1 MFKIK
6 VTEKSGISIEY
17 QSETEINPSKM
28 GHGLPERW
36 ILASEPHDEADV
48 IERESRELQPA
59 IEAVLELVEP
69 AAEAKEAVYK
79 EMSPAV
85 PAVTEDWVLLRAE
98 YTIEIEDI
106 GAQLE
111 QERINREALEYLAS
125 TDWLIIREL
134 DAGIPCPADV
144 KQARA
149 EARSR
154 IVR

>member
-1 MFKIK
+1 MKRVIIRNLDGVQTHGAEMYDPQPWIDDCVANDYWGK
-6 VTEKSGISIEY
+6 GERLEIGEDGEPTGIIF
-17 QSETEINPSKM
+17 P
-28 GHGLPERW
+28 
-36 ILASEPHDEADV
+36 
-48 IERESRELQPA
+48 
-59 IEAVLELVEP
+59 
-69 AAEAKEAVYK
+69 
-79 EMSPAV
+79 
-85 PAVTEDWVLLRAE
+85 AE
-98 YTIEIEDI
+98 YTIEIQDI
-106 GAQLE
+106 AAEVE

>member
-1 MFKIK
+1 MKRVIIRNLDG
-6 VTEKSGISIEY
+6 VQTHGAEMLDPQPWIEECVLRDY
-17 QSETEINPSKM
+17 WGKKA
-28 GHGLPERW
+28 RW
-36 ILASEPHDEADV
+36 VLASESYNESDV
-48 IERESRELQPA
+48 IDRETREKEPA
-59 IEAVLELVEP
+59 IPTAVNEDGGEL
-69 AAEAKEAVYK
+69 A
-79 EMSPAV
+79 PAV
-85 PAVTEDWVLLRAE
+85 SIISEEWVKLRAE
-98 YTIEIEDI
+98 YTIEIQDI
-106 GAQLE
+106 AAEVE